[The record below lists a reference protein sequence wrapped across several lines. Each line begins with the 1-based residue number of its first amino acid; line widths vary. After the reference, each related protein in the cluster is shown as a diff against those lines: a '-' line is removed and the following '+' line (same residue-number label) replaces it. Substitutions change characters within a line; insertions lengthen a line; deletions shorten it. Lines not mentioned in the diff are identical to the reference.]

1 MLKTKPFET
10 HALEYDQWFNKYPY
24 VFESEVAALRAALP
38 YGDIYGIEVGLG
50 TGRFSNALG
59 IKEGVEPAAAMREI
73 AMARGID
80 VFDAT
85 AEHLPYKD
93 LRFDFVL
100 MTSCIN
106 YFNKL
111 DPAFRE
117 ANRVLKKNG
126 TLIVGVIDKNSTI
139 GKSYE
144 IKRPESIFYKQA
156 IFYPVE
162 KVAQE
167 IHKAGFNKM
176 EYTQTLFEGLENI
189 KKFEPARPGYGDG
202 SFVVINA
209 IKK

>member
-1 MLKTKPFET
+1 MLKIKPFET
-10 HALEYDQWFNKYPY
+10 HAVEYDQWFNRHPY
-24 VFESEVAALRAALP
+24 VFESEVEAIRAALP
-38 YGDIYGIEVGLG
+38 YGDVHGIEVGLG

-59 IKEGVEPAAAMREI
+59 IKEGVEPATEMREI
-73 AMARGID
+73 ATNRGID
-80 VFDAT
+80 VFDAP

-117 ANRVLKKNG
+117 ANRVLKKG
-126 TLIVGVIDKNSTI
+126 GSLIVGVIDKNSTI

-144 IKRPESIFYKQA
+144 TKRHQSKFYKQA
-156 IFYPVE
+156 TFYPVE

-167 IHKAGFNKM
+167 IMNAGFNKL
-176 EYTQTLFEGLENI
+176 EYRQTLFEELENI
-189 KKFEPARPGYGDG
+189 NEFEPVKPGYGDG
-202 SFVVINA
+202 SFVVIKA